1 MGKAAGRVVQSLVF
15 LHTAA
20 PLTASATPSPGL
32 SFDYESEHLEHQ
44 RSPTAQG
51 LSKSKMWLN
60 SGRVLDSLK
69 PNLPRRLGTAAKDLG
84 TGLCSNKTQDTST
97 LFPNTYQH
105 KPASLGAKMSSSR
118 CRDAW
123 TPHFIAARR

>member
-84 TGLCSNKTQDTST
+84 SGLCSNKTQTLPPFFPTLTST
-97 LFPNTYQH
+97 SRQALEPRCLQ
-105 KPASLGAKMSSSR
+105 ADVVMLGLRIS
-118 CRDAW
+118 
-123 TPHFIAARR
+123 